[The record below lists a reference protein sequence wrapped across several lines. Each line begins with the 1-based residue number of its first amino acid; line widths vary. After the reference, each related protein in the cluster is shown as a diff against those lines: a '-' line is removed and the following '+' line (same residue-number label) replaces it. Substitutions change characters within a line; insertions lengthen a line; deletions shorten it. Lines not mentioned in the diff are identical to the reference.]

1 MKIRVPASSANL
13 GPGFDCF
20 GIAWQLYNEL
30 DFELC
35 GEGLSITG
43 CSDIYANEDN
53 WAYVA
58 YKAVLERCG
67 LELPGLHIHFG
78 ECQIPVGRGLGSS
91 SALLVAGVMAANEL
105 HGLGL
110 SRSELLDMAT
120 VLEGHPD
127 NVAPA
132 LYGGL
137 SASAMVAGR
146 PVTVHYPLSD
156 KLRFTALVPPLEL
169 STVEARRVLPY
180 QVPREDA
187 VFNISRAALLLNA
200 LGSGDTG
207 LLRLAMDDR
216 IHQPYRIPLIPGYDI
231 ARGLAY
237 KCGAAGVCVSGA
249 GPALLCVSDSDDF
262 AERLVEA
269 ARFPLPGLRVLPVDV
284 DYKGAYIVE

>member
-30 DFELC
+30 EFELC
-35 GEGLSITG
+35 GEGLSISG
-43 CSDIYANEDN
+43 CSDLYANEDN
-53 WAYVA
+53 CAYVA

-67 LELPGLHIHFG
+67 IELTGLHIHFG
-78 ECQIPVGRGLGSS
+78 ECQIPMGRGLGSS

-132 LYGGL
+132 LFGGL
-137 SASAMVAGR
+137 SASAMVVGK
-146 PVTVHYPLSD
+146 PVTVPYPLSE
-156 KLRFTALVPPLEL
+156 KLRFTALIPPLEL

-187 VFNISRAALLLNA
+187 IFNISRAALLLSA
-200 LGSGDTG
+200 LGSGDTE
-207 LLRLAMDDR
+207 LLKVAMDDR

-249 GPALLCVSDSDDF
+249 GPSLLCVSDDDGF
-262 AERLVEA
+262 AEKVVEA
-269 ARFPLPGLRVLPVDV
+269 ARFPLPGLRVLPMAVDHR
-284 DYKGAYIVE
+284 GAYIVE